1 MNAGSSKELDIV
13 IDELPA
19 PRPSLR
25 LSVVSETYPP
35 EVNGVARTIACV
47 VEGLR
52 SRNHD
57 LQLVRPQQPGDGS
70 ADTMPRFHEV
80 LMRGLPIPRYPHL
93 RVGLVSTRRLVSLWS
108 RRRPDLVHI
117 ATEGPMGWSAL
128 QAATR
133 LRIPVCSDFRTNFHA
148 YSKHYGI
155 GWLHKPIM
163 SYLRKFHNQ
172 TACTMVPDDGLRQQ
186 LMDYGFRNVVT
197 VARGVDATQF
207 DPRLRSEDLR
217 RAWGVLPQDLVVLH
231 VGRLAA
237 EKNLATLQ
245 EAFAAIQ
252 RVIPRSRLVVVGD
265 GPSAREVQRA
275 CPSAIMAG
283 MRHGAEL
290 AAHYASGDLFLFPS
304 VTETYGN
311 VTAEAMASGLPVLAF
326 DYAAASRLIVDGVNG
341 ATVHFGDQAAFIARA
356 SALACQPEALRGM
369 GRRARQTAE
378 AQRWESVVES
388 LETIYRTV
396 IDAAAHSPAALTS
409 RRPAWLGA

>member
-1 MNAGSSKELDIV
+1 MNAGPSKELDIV

-19 PRPSLR
+19 QRPSLR

-35 EVNGVARTIACV
+35 EVNGVARTVACV

-52 SRNHD
+52 GRNHD
-57 LQLVRPQQPGDGS
+57 LQLIRPQQPRDGS
-70 ADTMPRFHEV
+70 ADATPRFHEV

-93 RVGLVSTRRLVSLWS
+93 RLGLVSTRQLVSLWS

-128 QAATR
+128 QAAAR

-186 LMDYGFRNVVT
+186 LSDYGFRNVIT

-217 RAWGVLPQDLVVLH
+217 RVWGAAPQDLVVLH

-237 EKNLATLQ
+237 EKNLASLL
-245 EAFAAIQ
+245 EAFLAI
-252 RVIPRSRLVVVGD
+252 RRNNARARLVVVGD
-265 GPSAREVQRA
+265 GPAARDVLHS

-304 VTETYGN
+304 VTETWGN

-326 DYAAASRLIVDGVNG
+326 DYAAASRLIIDGVNG
-341 ATVHFGDQAAFIARA
+341 ATVPFGNQAAFVGRA
-356 SALACQPEALRGM
+356 AALAQQPGPLREM
-369 GRRARQTAE
+369 GRQARQTAE
-378 AQRWESVVES
+378 ALRWESVLES
-388 LETIYRTV
+388 LEVIYRTI
-396 IDAAAHSPAALTS
+396 IDAAAQSPAAMVP